1 MNNKNF
7 LEEITYLENKLQDI
21 KSEKDTLEGKC
32 SLFAEQLKEMNIK
45 ILDFAHKRELY
56 TKAVEL
62 LNFAQEV
69 TKEKMKKEMEIIVSY
84 ALRYIYS
91 SDYEFG
97 LEFGRHGNLQSMDFN
112 VKTPECQTPYDPLLS
127 SGGGVLDII
136 SLALRIALLELSK
149 PKIPGFIVLDE
160 SFKHL
165 SSNYLEN
172 AEKFLEAINKK
183 IGRQIILI
191 THKKELLN
199 NTNNIIEIKEEKN
212 G

>member
-1 MNNKNF
+1 MN
-7 LEEITYLENKLQDI
+7 YKLDI
-21 KSEKDTLEGKC
+21 
-32 SLFAEQLKEMNIK
+32 EQLEQSFQNLTSQLGSLQGQSSLLSSQITSSEHK
-45 ILDFAHKRELY
+45 INDFAHKKEIY
-56 TKAVEL
+56 TKAIEL
-62 LNFAQEV
+62 LTFAQQV
-69 TKEKMKKEMEIIVSY
+69 TKEKLKTGFEQIVTY

-149 PKIPGFIVLDE
+149 PKIEGFLILDE

-183 IGRQIILI
+183 IGRQIILV

-199 NTNNIIEIKEEKN
+199 NANNIIEIKEE
-212 G
+212 

>member
-1 MNNKNF
+1 VQ
-7 LEEITYLENKLQDI
+7 EDI
-21 KSEKDTLEGKC
+21 KQLEQSFQDLTSQLGNLEGECGLLHKQI
-32 SLFAEQLKEMNIK
+32 EKIELKLVVFDRKKEI
-45 ILDFAHKRELY
+45 Y
-56 TKAVEL
+56 TKAIEL
-62 LNFAQEV
+62 LTFAQHI
-69 TKEKMKKEMEIIVSY
+69 TKEKLKVGFEQIVTY

-97 LEFGRHGNLQSMDFN
+97 LEFGRRGNLQEMDFN
-112 VKTPECQTPYDPLLS
+112 VKTPECQTPFDPLLS

-149 PKIPGFIVLDE
+149 PKIEGFLVLDE

-183 IGRQIILI
+183 IGRQIILV
-191 THKKELLN
+191 THKKELLT
-199 NTNNIIEIKEEKN
+199 NTKNIIEIKERE
-212 G
+212 

>member
-1 MNNKNF
+1 MQK
-7 LEEITYLENKLQDI
+7 DI
-21 KSEKDTLEGKC
+21 KQLESDFQDLTSQLGSLKGQC
-32 SLFAEQLKEMNIK
+32 SLLATQITSSEHKIEDFDHKKEI
-45 ILDFAHKRELY
+45 Y
-56 TKAVEL
+56 TKAIEL
-62 LNFAQEV
+62 LTFAQQV
-69 TKEKMKKEMEIIVSY
+69 TKEKLKTGFEQIVTY

-91 SDYEFG
+91 ADYSFG
-97 LEFGRHGNLQSMDFN
+97 LEFGRRGNLQEMDFN
-112 VKTPECQTPYDPLLS
+112 VKTPECQTPFDPLLS

-149 PKIPGFIVLDE
+149 PKIEGFLLLDE

-183 IGRQIILI
+183 IGRQIILV

-199 NTNNIIEIKEEKN
+199 NTKNIIEIKEK
-212 G
+212 